1 MPVVSNTSPLLNLA
15 IIDQLNLLPQQ
26 FDQVY
31 IPIAVVEE
39 LRLDTSLPGVR
50 RIKQGMESGWLVLRD
65 LSDQN
70 IATALE
76 RDLDHG
82 EAQAIALALQLG
94 QPIVLVDEHEGRSI
108 AKTMALRP
116 VGVLGILLWA
126 KVLGH
131 ISEIKPNLLALQ
143 QEAGFYITDKLFT
156 SIMKEAGEA

>member
-94 QPIVLVDEHEGRSI
+94 QPIVLIDEHEGRSI
-108 AKTMALRP
+108 AKMMALRP
-116 VGVLGILLWA
+116 VGVLGILLRA

-143 QEAGFYITDKLFT
+143 QEAGFY
-156 SIMKEAGEA
+156 EAPRKTHLLQRWDIRG

>member
-94 QPIVLVDEHEGRSI
+94 QPIVLIDEHEGRSI

-116 VGVLGILLWA
+116 VGVLGILLRA

-143 QEAGFYITDKLFT
+143 QEAGFYIADKLFT
-156 SIMKEAGEA
+156 SIMQR

>member
-94 QPIVLVDEHEGRSI
+94 QPIVLIDEHEGRSI
-108 AKTMALRP
+108 AKMMALRP
-116 VGVLGILLWA
+116 VGVLGILLRA

-143 QEAGFYITDKLFT
+143 QEAGFYIADKLFT

>member
-1 MPVVSNTSPLLNLA
+1 
-15 IIDQLNLLPQQ
+15 
-26 FDQVY
+26 
-31 IPIAVVEE
+31 
-39 LRLDTSLPGVR
+39 
-50 RIKQGMESGWLVLRD
+50 MESGWLVLRD

-94 QPIVLVDEHEGRSI
+94 QPIVLIDEHEGRSI

-116 VGVLGILLWA
+116 VGVLGILLRA
-126 KVLGH
+126 KVLGY

-143 QEAGFYITDKLFT
+143 QEAGFY
-156 SIMKEAGEA
+156 EAPRKTHLLQRWDIRG